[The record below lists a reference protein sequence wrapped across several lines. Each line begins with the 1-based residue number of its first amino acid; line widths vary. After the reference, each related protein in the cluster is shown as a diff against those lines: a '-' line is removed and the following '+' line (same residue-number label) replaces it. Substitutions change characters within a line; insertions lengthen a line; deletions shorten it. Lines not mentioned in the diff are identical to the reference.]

1 MDYLIMLQDQLQGN
15 FLEREVKGIIQKIK
29 KMMNRIKTHW
39 MNKKQKMKKVK
50 LIKVGRNYK
59 KFKMIYKI

>member
-1 MDYLIMLQDQLQGN
+1 MDYLTMLQDQLQGN
-15 FLEREVKGIIQKIK
+15 FLEREVKGNIQKIK

>member
-1 MDYLIMLQDQLQGN
+1 MDYLTMLQDQLQGN
-15 FLEREVKGIIQKIK
+15 FLEREVKENIQKIK